1 MNEKQGEGFR
11 YINIGHQ
18 VEDRLSSESMRRKN
32 VSSRRRIFMS
42 ANQQKMEKDMEEFK
56 TGTTTVG
63 LTTEDGV
70 ILAADRR
77 ASMGRLTA
85 SKYAKKVYRLSENVG
100 LTIAGSVGDAQK
112 IVRLMRSQL
121 KLHALE
127 TRELSVEAAGTLL
140 ANILHNH
147 KMMPFF
153 NQFILGGVEDGNGVL
168 FDLDPAG
175 GLMRHEKFTST
186 GSGSQ
191 MAYGVLEDNYEEE
204 LDHETGRQI
213 ATRAIQAAM
222 ERDTASGNGIMV
234 AEITEDGYNVLDEKE
249 VESVLK

>member
-1 MNEKQGEGFR
+1 MQNKQIEDKDVEG
-11 YINIGHQ
+11 
-18 VEDRLSSESMRRKN
+18 
-32 VSSRRRIFMS
+32 
-42 ANQQKMEKDMEEFK
+42 FK

-70 ILAADRR
+70 ILAADKR

-85 SKYAKKVYRLSENVG
+85 SKYAKKVYRLDDNIG

-112 IVRLMRSQL
+112 IVRIMRSQL
-121 KLHALE
+121 KLHRLD
-127 TRELSVEAAGTLL
+127 TKELTVKGAGTLL

-153 NQFILGGVEDGNGVL
+153 NQFVLGGVNEDKGVL
-168 FDLDPAG
+168 YDLDPAG
-175 GLMRHEKFTST
+175 GLMKHEKFTAT

-191 MAYGVLEDNYEEE
+191 MAYGVFEDGYEEE
-204 LDHETGRQI
+204 MSHEEGKEL
-213 ATRAIQAAM
+213 AVRAVQSAM

-234 AEITEDGYNVLDEKE
+234 AEITSDGYEVIEEKE
-249 VESVLK
+249 VKSHLE